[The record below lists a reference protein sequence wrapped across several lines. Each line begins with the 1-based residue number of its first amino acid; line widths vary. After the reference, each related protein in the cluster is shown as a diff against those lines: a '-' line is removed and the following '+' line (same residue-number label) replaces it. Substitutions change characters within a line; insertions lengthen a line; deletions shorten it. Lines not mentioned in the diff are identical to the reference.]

1 MKGELGM
8 QIRCTNCQ
16 KPFALGTD
24 QVHYALDLIHTE
36 KLSHYNAKCP
46 HCRRMNRVS
55 QKELERDA
63 PDWEPGK
70 SQEESSEE

>member
-1 MKGELGM
+1 M
-8 QIRCTNCQ
+8 QIRCNNCH
-16 KPFALGTD
+16 KPFAIGREE
-24 QVHYALDLIHTE
+24 VNFALDSIHTE

-55 QKELERDA
+55 RKELERDA

-70 SQEESSEE
+70 SQEEESSE